1 MRRMPVPALA
11 LPVLLA
17 SAASLTA
24 CDFGVGYGV
33 PGGYEHPVGGMSW
46 RLASSPE
53 YEGEGVDFVVGWEL
67 SYDACPSGLELAPDG
82 ESVTFGSWHTV
93 VSAPIDTPDD
103 FVDWDFS
110 DHEYVAAA
118 GRVNGE
124 SVSLVTGQVYGGIG
138 AHLLRH
144 VDGSREDL
152 VFDDTIVDASLTP
165 NGAMALTAGR
175 RCLVH
180 AAGGAQRLPDE
191 ACQWDHHVTGAGG
204 LAWVGGYGGIWRVDA
219 NGPRQVD
226 VRGSRLLWHPEAQT
240 LVIAGATDDQGRSV
254 ILGLD
259 REGERLWSRAGQPYA
274 NDLVALPGGVV
285 AVADSDYMQSQVRF
299 LDAAT
304 GAPVREPLRL
314 PGWVSELSASED
326 GRRIAVLSDYRVW
339 AFQIAE

>member
-1 MRRMPVPALA
+1 
-11 LPVLLA
+11 
-17 SAASLTA
+17 
-24 CDFGVGYGV
+24 
-33 PGGYEHPVGGMSW
+33 
-46 RLASSPE
+46 
-53 YEGEGVDFVVGWEL
+53 
-67 SYDACPSGLELAPDG
+67 
-82 ESVTFGSWHTV
+82 
-93 VSAPIDTPDD
+93 
-103 FVDWDFS
+103 
-110 DHEYVAAA
+110 
-118 GRVNGE
+118 
-124 SVSLVTGQVYGGIG
+124 
-138 AHLLRH
+138 
-144 VDGSREDL
+144 
-152 VFDDTIVDASLTP
+152 
-165 NGAMALTAGR
+165 
-175 RCLVH
+175 
-180 AAGGAQRLPDE
+180 
-191 ACQWDHHVTGAGG
+191 
-204 LAWVGGYGGIWRVDA
+204 VDA